1 MHGAQSGRILK
12 CLLPAL
18 RPFAPADLDPLI
30 ECWHSTWHRAFA
42 PRRHPDPPAVWRE
55 RFLTDYASQSETW
68 VMPAALGVAG
78 FLILFPE
85 TKWVEQLFVRPDYQ
99 GRGYG
104 RALVALARFRSP
116 EELALDTPAENFP
129 AREFYRRRGFVA
141 QRVGFDP
148 VNERVTLRYVWR
160 RK

>member
-1 MHGAQSGRILK
+1 
-12 CLLPAL
+12 
-18 RPFAPADLDPLI
+18 
-30 ECWHSTWHRAFA
+30 
-42 PRRHPDPPAVWRE
+42 
-55 RFLTDYASQSETW
+55 
-68 VMPAALGVAG
+68 MPASAGIAG

-85 TKWVEQLFVRPDYQ
+85 AKWIEQLFVRPDYQ

-116 EELALDTPAENFP
+116 AGLALDTPAENFP